1 MRVEIGMK
9 CVAQSQAKD
18 VLGWEILV
26 FSLTVGWSM
35 HAQKTRIN
43 VATNSAKIGL
53 IHFWKKCKKF
63 KAGWV
68 ARIWSGIWTS
78 WRFERSISSIPFLI
92 FSNSTISCSEFNIG
106 KAKNINVV
114 IFTIFRKLSHVY
126 TLDLQWSQLFTKHW
140 LNRFFSSKT
149 NPWVW
154 MLQHFFQYHSRW
166 STAFS
171 SKLKII
177 IVRYVFQK
185 SSIILEM
192 SFIKNTHFYSFS
204 SWLLPFYPENFRF
217 DFLFLISSMF
227 GLALQVTLPGVPD
240 KGLFESVE
248 DTCDMLWSSELPE
261 PSSKNRMSLFFD
273 KSMGVLNLGFEINHK
288 SVLNRCDMHQKE
300 SFEILAMDIR
310 SSSFRHLSWQISGG
324 LF

>member
-9 CVAQSQAKD
+9 CVARSQAKD
-18 VLGWEILV
+18 VLGWENLV
-26 FSLTVGWSM
+26 FFLTVGWSM

-78 WRFERSISSIPFLI
+78 WRFDRSISSIPFLI

-126 TLDLQWSQLFTKHW
+126 TLDLQLSQLFTKHW
-140 LNRFFSSKT
+140 LNRFFRVKQILGFECSSISFNT
-149 NPWVW
+149 IPDEVLLFLRN
-154 MLQHFFQYHSRW
+154 L
-166 STAFS
+166 
-171 SKLKII
+171 
-177 IVRYVFQK
+177 K
-185 SSIILEM
+185 SSSSGM
-192 SFIKNTHFYSFS
+192 SLKRAQSFLKCLLLKNTHFYSFS

-217 DFLFLISSMF
+217 DFLFLISSMS
-227 GLALQVTLPGVPD
+227 GLALQVTLPEVPD
-240 KGLFESVE
+240 KGLSESVE
-248 DTCDMLWSSELPE
+248 DTCDMLWFSEFPE
-261 PSSKNRMSLFFD
+261 LSSKNRMSLFFD
-273 KSMGVLNLGFEINHK
+273 KSMGVLNSRIRNK
-288 SVLNRCDMHQKE
+288 S
-300 SFEILAMDIR
+300 
-310 SSSFRHLSWQISGG
+310 
-324 LF
+324 